1 MTILGTVPVS
11 ILVVTGASGAGKT
24 AAVEALA
31 SRSLPGVQCFH
42 FDSIGVPTL
51 DVMDRD
57 YGGADSWQSWATREW
72 LTRLAAL
79 GGRARVAVLDAQTR
93 PNTVLEAPG
102 AGAAWYG
109 HVVLLDCSAAVRAA
123 RLLGPRGQPDL
134 VTPRMDDWAA
144 YLRGQA
150 DALRLPVIDTSTL
163 TVAESA
169 DQIEVIVRRLLA
181 SREPAA

>member
-1 MTILGTVPVS
+1 MVPVS

-24 AAVEALA
+24 ATVEALA
-31 SRSLPGVQCFH
+31 SRSLPGVKCFH
-42 FDSIGVPTL
+42 FDSIGVPSP

-57 YGGADSWQSWATREW
+57 HGGAESWQSWATHEW
-72 LTRLAAL
+72 LGRLAAL

-93 PNTVLEAPG
+93 PSTVLEAPG
-102 AGAAWYG
+102 AGSEWHG

-123 RLLGPRGQPDL
+123 RLRGSRGQPEL
-134 VTPRMDDWAA
+134 VTSRMDDWAA
-144 YLRGQA
+144 YLRRQA

-169 DQIEVIVRRLLA
+169 DQIEAIVRRLLD
-181 SREPAA
+181 SGEPAA